1 MNNVKIKK
9 FLGMEVRIVNEEY
22 IVLKDVFS
30 ALGRLDNKNQ
40 IVSTDRNKL
49 KEFLIDINKLC
60 DSKTFTI
67 TSKSKKSK
75 SRDYQEVDCL
85 NISTIPIVLTQFKP
99 TKAKGEQALDIWRK
113 FMIFVNDLLESLEV
127 YKYIIIDKDKQ
138 KTNTEILIDNGGK
151 PMIANKMTN
160 QIMAELIGVYPDI
173 KEIKKDELKI
183 YQNQT
188 TIDLLEVRDFVYT
201 KFINAYEFTGS
212 HKDSKQMVLK
222 LSKRKYGI

>member
-1 MNNVKIKK
+1 M
-9 FLGMEVRIVNEEY
+9 
-22 IVLKDVFS
+22 
-30 ALGRLDNKNQ
+30 DNKNQ

-160 QIMAELIGVYPDI
+160 QIMAELIGIYPDI

-183 YQNQT
+183 YQDQT

-212 HKDSKQMVLK
+212 HKDSKQMALK

>member
-9 FLGMEVRIVNEEY
+9 FLGVEVRIVNEEY

-183 YQNQT
+183 YQDQT

-212 HKDSKQMVLK
+212 HKDSKQMALK

>member
-160 QIMAELIGVYPDI
+160 QIMAELIGIYPDI

-183 YQNQT
+183 YQDQT

-212 HKDSKQMVLK
+212 HKDSKQMALN

>member
-30 ALGRLDNKNQ
+30 ALGRLDDKNQ

-85 NISTIPIVLTQFKP
+85 NISIIPIVLTQFKP

-160 QIMAELIGVYPDI
+160 QIMAELIGIYPDI

-183 YQNQT
+183 YQDQT

-212 HKDSKQMVLK
+212 HKDSKQMALK